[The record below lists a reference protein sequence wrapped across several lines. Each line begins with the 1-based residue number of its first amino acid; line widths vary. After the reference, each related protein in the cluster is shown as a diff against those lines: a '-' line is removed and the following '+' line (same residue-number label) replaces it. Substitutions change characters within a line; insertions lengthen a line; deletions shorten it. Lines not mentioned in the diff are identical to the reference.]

1 MNVWAACWISRQQ
14 SDPADACLHTTGKEI
29 RDEDHQNMK
38 RCMLWLQMAV
48 CNEKSM
54 WWFRGYDSYLLI
66 ELVWKQIWPLTRRCL
81 DIFMFCNPQMCWT
94 WCLIHFCSTSTAV
107 WRHELIILW
116 LNQEHFTLEAAEV
129 HQIYCVVWLF
139 LWKIDKLNCHQKGS

>member
-1 MNVWAACWISRQQ
+1 
-14 SDPADACLHTTGKEI
+14 
-29 RDEDHQNMK
+29 
-38 RCMLWLQMAV
+38 MAV

-139 LWKIDKLNCHQKGS
+139 LWKIDKLNCHQKGSSFIQMQFRHLPIGQEQLYQMLLIFLNDKHLCSSVVILIICCV